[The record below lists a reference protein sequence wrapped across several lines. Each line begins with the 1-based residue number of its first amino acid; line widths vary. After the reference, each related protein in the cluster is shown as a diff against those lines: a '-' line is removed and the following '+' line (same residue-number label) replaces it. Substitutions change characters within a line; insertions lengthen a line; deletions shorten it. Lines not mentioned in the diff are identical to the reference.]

1 MSKRFT
7 LRDYQQEV
15 VDIINTIDPGSYLV
29 VLATG
34 LGKTVIFSHLK
45 RKGRILVLA
54 HREELLH
61 QAKEKY
67 EMAGATVGIEQ
78 AANESEGEDIV
89 VASVQSLKN
98 RLDKFDPEEFD
109 MVITD
114 EAHHATAPTYRLI
127 YDYFKPRL
135 NLGFTATPNRDDG
148 VGLGEIYDKIIYNKD
163 LRWGIENDYLVDIT
177 AKKVNIGYDIS
188 QVARRMGDYAP
199 GELEKAMNQ
208 NKINGAIKEV
218 YDELAVG
225 KTLIFAVSV
234 EHSNSIA
241 EILGDKAISV
251 VGDTQNR
258 DQIVE
263 DFKNGDKYDC
273 MVSCNVFLEG
283 VDIPNVETIIVARP
297 TSNSSLY
304 TQMVGRGL
312 RLYPGKERLLLIDL
326 VGTTGRAALCTAPT
340 LIGLDIESVPD
351 NRKEEIVGDLFDL
364 EYIIREESDCIESW
378 ITNVQTVDIWARGNN
393 YNLHNINFFKQPNGD
408 LTLNLPKKT
417 FVVKRPDLLGLDY
430 QARIDEIYKDLNE
443 NYKEH
448 EYIWNK
454 SKSRN
459 WKNSPATSK
468 QMELIRRIYKK
479 PIRKTLNKLEASQVL
494 NRLFYKG

>member
-1 MSKRFT
+1 MKYT

-15 VDIINTIDPGSYLV
+15 VDLIDNIEPGKYLV

-54 HREELLH
+54 HREELLT

-67 EMAGATVGIEQ
+67 EIAGATVGIEQ
-78 AANESEGEDIV
+78 AEKTSNGEDIV

-148 VGLGEIYDKIIYNKD
+148 QGLGEIYDKIIYQKD
-163 LRWGIENDYLVDIT
+163 LRWGIENDYLVNIE

-199 GELEKAMNQ
+199 GELDKALNQ
-208 NKINGAIKEV
+208 AKLNGAIKEV
-218 YDELAVG
+218 YKDIAKG

-234 EHSNSIA
+234 EHSNAIA
-241 EILGDKAISV
+241 EIIGEEAISV
-251 VGDTQNR
+251 VGDTKNR
-258 DQIVE
+258 DEILE
-263 DFKNGDKYDC
+263 KFKNSDNVNC
-273 MVSCNVFLEG
+273 LVSCNVFLEG
-283 VDIPNVETIIVARP
+283 VDIPNVETIIIARP

-312 RLYPGKERLLLIDL
+312 RLYSGKDKLLLIDL
-326 VGTTGRAALCTAPT
+326 VGTIGRATLCTAPT
-340 LIGLDIESVPD
+340 LIGLDIENVPA
-351 NRKEEIVGDLFDL
+351 NKRELVVGDLFEL
-364 EYIIREESDCIESW
+364 ENIIKQESDCIESW
-378 ITNVQTVDIWARGNN
+378 ITNVKTVDIWARSNN
-393 YNLHNINFFKQPNGD
+393 YNLHNLNFFRQPNGE
-408 LTLNLPKKT
+408 LTLNIPKRTFILPK
-417 FVVKRPDLLGLDY
+417 PDLVDSTY
-430 QARIDEIYKDLNE
+430 QDRIDRIYKDLND

-448 EYIWNK
+448 EYIWNTLK
-454 SKSRN
+454 SKR
-459 WKNSPATSK
+459 WANSPASPK
-468 QMELIRRIYKK
+468 QMQMIMKIYKK
-479 PIRKTLNKLEASQVL
+479 PVPRNLNKLEASQVL
-494 NRLFYKG
+494 NRLFYRR